1 MKKEKLSKK
10 ALAQVEE
17 LRLRRVKLWKI
28 YHELPEDDERRAKVK
43 EVAQGIYDGLVK
55 IGVEP

>member
-1 MKKEKLSKK
+1 VKKEKLSKK
-10 ALAQVEE
+10 AQAQVEE
-17 LRLRRVKLWKI
+17 LKLRRVKLWKI
-28 YHELPEDDERRAKVK
+28 YHELPENDERRVKVK

>member
-1 MKKEKLSKK
+1 MKKEKLSEK
-10 ALAQVEE
+10 AQEQVEE
-17 LRLRRVKLWKI
+17 LKLRRVKLWKI
-28 YHELPEDDERRAKVK
+28 YHELPKNDERRAKVK

>member
-1 MKKEKLSKK
+1 MKKEKLSEKTQ
-10 ALAQVEE
+10 AQVEE
-17 LRLRRVKLWKI
+17 LKLRRVKLWKI
-28 YHELPEDDERRAKVK
+28 YHELPKDDERREKVK

>member
-1 MKKEKLSKK
+1 VKKEKLSKE
-10 ALAQVEE
+10 AQAQVEE
-17 LRLRRVKLWKI
+17 LKLRRVKLWKI